1 MKSNYDVIIAGAGII
16 GLAIARSLLSQ
27 ESKLRV
33 LIVEKESALG
43 AHASGRNSGVL
54 HAGFYYSPESLKA
67 KFCRDGNAEIRK
79 LAEKHSIPVRDVGK
93 VVVARNAEELLRLE
107 ELFKRGQENG
117 VQLEFLGA
125 EDLVNFEPL
134 ARTHGAF
141 LWSPTTGVSDPSK
154 VIVALANEVLA
165 IGGEIRFGAAI
176 EVVENQRL
184 SINAEILSAKHF
196 VNASGSQSDR
206 IAHAFNLGLDY
217 SMIPFMGVYRAVP
230 ADQLPLRSLVYPV
243 PHPLNPFL
251 GVHFT
256 LTSDNQVKIGP
267 TAIPILGREQYSI
280 TKGWALNDIQSTLA
294 GLISMLRHGAH
305 DLPALIRSEWPK
317 IRERTLISESSQLV
331 PSVTEIRGWHQKPPG
346 IRSQLIHMPSGKLE
360 QDFII
365 NEDSTSTHILNAV
378 SPGWTSALPLGKYV
392 GERILDRIQ
401 FS

>member
-1 MKSNYDVIIAGAGII
+1 MKTDYDVIIAGAGIV

-27 ESKLRV
+27 ESKLKV
-33 LIVEKESALG
+33 LIVEKESVLG

-67 KFCRDGNAEIRK
+67 KFCRDGNVEIRK
-79 LAEKHSIPVRDVGK
+79 LAEKYSIVVRDVGK

-107 ELFKRGQENG
+107 ALFKRGQDNG
-117 VQLEFLGA
+117 VQLKFLGA

-154 VIVALANEVLA
+154 VIGALANEVMA
-165 IGGEIRFGAAI
+165 MGGKIRFGAAL
-176 EVVENQRL
+176 EVGEDQRL
-184 SINAEILSAKHF
+184 SINSEVLTAKHF

-206 IAHAFNLGLDY
+206 IAHKFKLGLDY

-230 ADQLPLRSLVYPV
+230 AGQLPLRCLVYPV

-256 LTSDNQVKIGP
+256 ITSDNQVKIGP
-267 TAIPILGREQYSI
+267 TAIPILGREQYGI
-280 TKGWALNDIQSTLA
+280 TKGWALSDIQSTLT

-317 IRERTLISESSQLV
+317 VLERTLVSESSHLV
-331 PSVTEIRGWHQKPPG
+331 PSVKEIRGWHRKPPG

-365 NEDSTSTHILNAV
+365 NEDFMSTHILNAV

-392 GERILDRIQ
+392 SERILGRIQ

>member
-1 MKSNYDVIIAGAGII
+1 MKTNYDVIIAGAGIV

-27 ESKLRV
+27 ESKLKV

-43 AHASGRNSGVL
+43 VHASGRNSGVL
-54 HAGFYYSPESLKA
+54 HAGFYYSPDSLKA

-79 LAEKHSIPVRDVGK
+79 LAKKYSIVVRDVGK

-107 ELFKRGQENG
+107 ALFRRGQNNG

-125 EDLVNFEPL
+125 EDLVNLEPL

-154 VIVALANEVLA
+154 VIGALANEVLA
-165 IGGEIRFGAAI
+165 MGGKIRFGTAL
-176 EVVENQRL
+176 EVGENQRL
-184 SINAEILSAKHF
+184 SIDSEVLTAKHF

-206 IAHAFNLGLDY
+206 IAHKFNLGLEY

-230 ADQLPLRSLVYPV
+230 ASQLPLRRLIYPV

-256 LTSDNQVKIGP
+256 ITSDNQVKIGP
-267 TAIPILGREQYSI
+267 TAIPILGREQYGI
-280 TKGWALNDIQSTLA
+280 TKGWALTDIQSTLT

-317 IRERTLISESSQLV
+317 VLERTLVSESSQLV
-331 PSVTEIRGWHQKPPG
+331 PSVKEIRGWHRKPPG
-346 IRSQLIHMPSGKLE
+346 IRSQLIHLPSGKLE

-365 NEDSTSTHILNAV
+365 NEDFTSTHILNAV

-392 GERILDRIQ
+392 SERILGRIQ